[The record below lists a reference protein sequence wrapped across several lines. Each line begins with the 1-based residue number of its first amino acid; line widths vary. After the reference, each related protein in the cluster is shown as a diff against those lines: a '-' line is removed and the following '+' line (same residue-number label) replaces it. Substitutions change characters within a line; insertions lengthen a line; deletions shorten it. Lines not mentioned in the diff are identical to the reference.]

1 MLEVS
6 MSTENKKKES
16 QEFKPYIPA
25 EKEMPEL
32 TATSIITGLLL
43 AVIFGAA
50 NAYLGLKVGLT
61 ISASI
66 PAAVISMGIMRGILK
81 RGSILENNLV
91 QTIGSAGESLA
102 AGCIFIM
109 PVLFLWS
116 REGTAELPGLLT
128 LSAIALCGGILGCIF
143 MIPLRNMLIVKE
155 HDTIPYPEGTACAKV
170 LLAGEQSV
178 GSSAKVFIGMAAGA
192 VSKFIVDGLNL
203 VSTSVSVKINSLK
216 TAFSFQVSSAL
227 LGVGYICGPQ
237 IASRMF
243 SGGIIA
249 WFVLIPLI
257 NIFGADTI
265 MFPADVSVASLY
277 ESGGASAIWSSYIK
291 YIGAGAVASAGIIS
305 MCKSLPLIANTLTQS
320 LKGLK
325 GAGTSSRCRTER
337 DLGPAWLITALIVC
351 ILLMLLV
358 PGIPINWLAMVIIF
372 ILGFIFAVVSARIC
386 GIVGSSNSPI
396 SGMTIATLL
405 IVTPIFKALGINGSE
420 GMQISIT
427 VGAVICIIAAMSG
440 DMSQDLKTG
449 YLVGSTPAKQQFG
462 ELLGVLVTAASIGG
476 VMVLLDKAWGFG
488 SPELSAPQAV
498 LMKTIVEG
506 IMNGN
511 LPWGLIFIGVALAVV
526 IEILGI
532 PALTVCIGI
541 YLPLE
546 LTSTI
551 MIGGLLRLISDKING
566 SESESSD
573 GILFSS
579 GLVAGEGLIGI
590 LLAVLT
596 VCGADISL
604 SGLSIGGAGTII
616 LTVILSAS
624 ILLAS
629 YQKKKKI

>member
-1 MLEVS
+1 MP
-6 MSTENKKKES
+6 TENEKKEN

-25 EKEMPEL
+25 EKEMPEF
-32 TATSIITGLLL
+32 TVTSVITGLLL

-66 PAAVISMGIMRGILK
+66 PAAVISMGILRGIMK
-81 RGSILENNLV
+81 RESILETNLV

-102 AGCIFIM
+102 AGCIFVM
-109 PVLFLWS
+109 PVLFLWN
-116 REGTAELPGLLT
+116 REGTAELPNLLT

-155 HDTIPYPEGTACAKV
+155 HGKIPYPEGTACAKV
-170 LLAGEQSV
+170 LLAGEESG
-178 GSSAKVFIGMAAGA
+178 GSSAKVFIGMATGA
-192 VSKFIVDGLNL
+192 VSKFIIDGLNL

-227 LGVGYICGPQ
+227 LGVGYICGPK
-237 IASRMF
+237 IASQMF
-243 SGGIIA
+243 SGGVIA
-249 WFVLIPLI
+249 WLVLIPLI

-277 ESGGASAIWSSYIK
+277 ESGGASAIWSNYIK
-291 YIGAGAVASAGIIS
+291 YIGAGAVTAAGIIS
-305 MCKSLPLIANTLTQS
+305 MCKSLPLIARTLKQS
-320 LKGLK
+320 LKGINN
-325 GAGTSSRCRTER
+325 ASASSCRRTER
-337 DLGPAWLITALIVC
+337 DLSPTWLIAALVVC
-351 ILLMLLV
+351 IALMILV

-372 ILGFIFAVVSARIC
+372 ILGFVFAVVSARIC

-405 IVTPIFKALGINGSE
+405 IVTPIFKALGITGRE

-427 VGAVICIIAAMSG
+427 VGTVMCIIAALSG

-449 YLVGSTPAKQQFG
+449 YLVGSTPAKQQLG
-462 ELLGVLVTAASIGG
+462 ELMGVVVTAASIGG

-511 LPWGLIFIGVALAVV
+511 LPWGL
-526 IEILGI
+526 
-532 PALTVCIGI
+532 
-541 YLPLE
+541 
-546 LTSTI
+546 
-551 MIGGLLRLISDKING
+551 
-566 SESESSD
+566 
-573 GILFSS
+573 
-579 GLVAGEGLIGI
+579 
-590 LLAVLT
+590 
-596 VCGADISL
+596 SL
-604 SGLSIGGAGTII
+604 SGLHWQ
-616 LTVILSAS
+616 LSS
-624 ILLAS
+624 RYLAFRPS
-629 YQKKKKI
+629 PYA